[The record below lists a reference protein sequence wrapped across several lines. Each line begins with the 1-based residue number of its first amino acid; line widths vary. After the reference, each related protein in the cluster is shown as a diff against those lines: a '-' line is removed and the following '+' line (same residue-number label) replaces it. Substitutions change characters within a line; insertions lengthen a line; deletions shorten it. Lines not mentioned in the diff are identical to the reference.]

1 MAYSSNYAKW
11 IYLKFI
17 AGTYDTPSPPPPER
31 FHIFQLSQ
39 IIRETPRYSTS
50 PPVSRIGHRISCI
63 KSTFELFCPLVWN
76 LAHFP
81 PKLETSFDSLGHPLF
96 FLRLPSNAFPDI
108 GSVGPIENKKKNLK
122 KKSQEVLE

>member
-1 MAYSSNYAKW
+1 MTA
-11 IYLKFI
+11 
-17 AGTYDTPSPPPPER
+17 PPPPPER

-63 KSTFELFCPLVWN
+63 KSTFELFCALVWN

-108 GSVGPIENKKKNLK
+108 GSVGPIENKKKKPK
-122 KKSQEVLE
+122 KKVTRSLGIVGPGTPGRR

>member
-1 MAYSSNYAKW
+1 M
-11 IYLKFI
+11 
-17 AGTYDTPSPPPPER
+17 TPPPPPPER

-50 PPVSRIGHRISCI
+50 PSVSRIGHRISCI
-63 KSTFELFCPLVWN
+63 KSTFELSCALVWN

-81 PKLETSFDSLGHPLF
+81 PKLETFFDSLGHPLF
-96 FLRLPSNAFPDI
+96 FLRLPSNAFPVI
-108 GSVGPIENKKKNLK
+108 LGRLVRLKTKKKNLK

>member
-1 MAYSSNYAKW
+1 M
-11 IYLKFI
+11 
-17 AGTYDTPSPPPPER
+17 TPHPPPPER

-50 PPVSRIGHRISCI
+50 PPVSHIGHRISCI
-63 KSTFELFCPLVWN
+63 KSTFEFFCALVWN

-96 FLRLPSNAFPDI
+96 FFVYHQMRFLILGWLVRLKT
-108 GSVGPIENKKKNLK
+108 KKKTK
-122 KKSQEVLE
+122 KKVTRSLGIVDPGTPGRR

>member
-1 MAYSSNYAKW
+1 M
-11 IYLKFI
+11 
-17 AGTYDTPSPPPPER
+17 TPPPPPPER

-63 KSTFELFCPLVWN
+63 KSTFELFCALVWN

-108 GSVGPIENKKKNLK
+108 GSVGPIENKKKPK
-122 KKSQEVLE
+122 KKVTRSLGIVDPGTPGRR